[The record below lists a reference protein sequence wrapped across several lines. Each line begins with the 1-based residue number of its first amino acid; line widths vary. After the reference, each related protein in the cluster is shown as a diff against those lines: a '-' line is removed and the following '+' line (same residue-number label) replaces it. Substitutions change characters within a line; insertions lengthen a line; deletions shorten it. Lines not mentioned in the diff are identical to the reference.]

1 MAFIHI
7 SISTEGEIKKEQG
20 HEGYRNK
27 HDLSIDGLMG
37 KPRHPYVWHVD
48 CNLPCSII
56 DQGRLVFASDYPYS
70 GAIATI
76 WSSNEPLVSIV
87 LLSGQDRYNDDIILN
102 EFLLSL
108 PENLRILMPEIQE
121 KEAEQ
126 AIYSVGLSTST
137 ISGFETALAS
147 VFFNVTSDEIGYVV

>member
-1 MAFIHI
+1 
-7 SISTEGEIKKEQG
+7 
-20 HEGYRNK
+20 
-27 HDLSIDGLMG
+27 
-37 KPRHPYVWHVD
+37 
-48 CNLPCSII
+48 
-56 DQGRLVFASDYPYS
+56 LVFASDYPYS